1 MSGITNAQLASQVS
15 SLVSTWRARE
25 AQYKAW
31 IGGTADGGP
40 EGDGR
45 YPLTDG
51 KGLTYMVESP
61 ARLRDMV
68 SGPAALAIAAKD
80 AIAQTEA
87 VVLAEGARVDTVA
100 AGVDANRR
108 AALDARDQAQLARE
122 VVQGIEARV
131 LQYRNEALGARE
143 GTLADLTQVQE
154 LAEDVVYQTGL
165 AENAAFDAIAAAD
178 RAATFDPAQYAPVSH
193 QHTWDQITG
202 KPLTFTP
209 SAHGHAWGEITGKP
223 SVFTPAAHTHLWAD
237 ITDKPTTFAPSA
249 HSHAWT
255 EITGKPTSFTPSA
268 HGHTWAEISGKP
280 ATYAPDAHGHT
291 WDQITGKPTTFTPS
305 AHSHPEYASASD
317 AVTLSATNLGRTGA
331 GPLQVVTEDILKN
344 AATGYSVMTAPG
356 SATPLGTYGYLF
368 KHGRRDGS
376 NGYSALWTS
385 HGGDFSR
392 LFIGGTDGPG
402 NAVWSEVWTNR
413 NFDPASKANASHTHP
428 WSQITGAPAVTG
440 LTPAVGHS
448 GATLVQRSNEG
459 YVFLN
464 YLNTTDNW
472 VGSGVTGLVCKQGDD
487 FHRTANADAVRG
499 FLGLGSAAY
508 ANTWDFASAGALG
521 GKMDRAVNT
530 WITTSEGYPRFHF
543 SANGRSYYRSADGH
557 EWRNNDDVNIMWLG
571 QGGDFWL
578 PYNFQSTS
586 TSGYVRIPGTPFI
599 LQWGEV
605 AAANRGEGAAY
616 IPFNTA
622 FPNACLNVQAHCTNP
637 NSNNSYD
644 SFMQKVSLTAYGAN
658 MYLQSNSS
666 GARLMGIAWFAIGY

>member
-15 SLVSTWRARE
+15 SLVSTWRSRE

-131 LQYRNEALGARE
+131 LQYRNEAVGARE

-178 RAATFDPAQYAPVSH
+178 RAATFDPALFAPVSH

-209 SAHGHAWGEITGKP
+209 TAHGHAWGEITGKP
-223 SVFTPAAHTHLWAD
+223 SVFTPATHTHLWAD
-237 ITDKPTTFAPSA
+237 ITDKPTTFAPAA
-249 HSHAWT
+249 HSHAWS

-268 HGHTWAEISGKP
+268 HGHAWTEITGKP
-280 ATYAPDAHGHT
+280 ATFAPDAHSHT
-291 WDQITGKPTTFTPS
+291 WDSITGKPTSFTPS
-305 AHSHPEYASASD
+305 
-317 AVTLSATNLGRTGA
+317 G
-331 GPLQVVTEDILKN
+331 
-344 AATGYSVMTAPG
+344 
-356 SATPLGTYGYLF
+356 
-368 KHGRRDGS
+368 
-376 NGYSALWTS
+376 
-385 HGGDFSR
+385 
-392 LFIGGTDGPG
+392 
-402 NAVWSEVWTNR
+402 
-413 NFDPASKANASHTHP
+413 HTHP
-428 WSQITGAPAVTG
+428 WSQITGAPAITA
-440 LTPAVGHS
+440 LTASTQHS
-448 GATLVQRSNEG
+448 GSTVVQRDGNG

-464 YLNTTDNW
+464 YLNTTDNV
-472 VGSGVTGLVCKQGDD
+472 VGSGVTGVIVKQGNDY
-487 FHRTANADAVRG
+487 HRTANADAVRG

-508 ANTWDFASAGALG
+508 ANSGDFASAGAVN

-530 WITTSEGYPRFHF
+530 WITSSEGYPRFHF
-543 SANGRSYYRSADGH
+543 SSNNRSYYRSANGH
-557 EWRNNDDVNIMWLG
+557 EWRNSDDVNIATLDN
-571 QGGDFWL
+571 GGYLNL
-578 PYNFQSTS
+578 PYNLQSAAA
-586 TSGYVRIPGTPFI
+586 SGYVRIPGTPFI
-599 LQWGEV
+599 LQWGELPV
-605 AAANRGEGAAY
+605 ASRREGSVYVAF
-616 IPFNTA
+616 PVA
-622 FPNACLNVQAHCTNP
+622 FPNACFQITANIV
-637 NSNNSYD
+637 NSLSNGTYD
-644 SFMQKVSLTAYGAN
+644 NWMQRVSVNQFGAS
-658 MYLQSNSS
+658 MYLQGTGDQTRS
-666 GARLMGIAWFAIGY
+666 MGICWMAIGY

>member
-68 SGPAALAIAAKD
+68 SGPAALAIAAKE

-87 VVLAEGARVDTVA
+87 AVLAEGARVDNVA

-178 RAATFDPAQYAPVSH
+178 RAATFDPAQFAPVSH

-237 ITDKPTTFAPSA
+237 ITDKPTTFAPAA
-249 HSHAWT
+249 HSHAWGEITGKPATFAPSTHTHLWADIADKPTSFTPAAHSHGWAEITGKPTSFAPSAHGHAWT
-255 EITGKPTSFTPSA
+255 EITGKPATFAPDAHSHTWDSITGKPTSFTPS
-268 HGHTWAEISGKP
+268 G
-280 ATYAPDAHGHT
+280 
-291 WDQITGKPTTFTPS
+291 
-305 AHSHPEYASASD
+305 
-317 AVTLSATNLGRTGA
+317 
-331 GPLQVVTEDILKN
+331 
-344 AATGYSVMTAPG
+344 
-356 SATPLGTYGYLF
+356 
-368 KHGRRDGS
+368 
-376 NGYSALWTS
+376 
-385 HGGDFSR
+385 
-392 LFIGGTDGPG
+392 
-402 NAVWSEVWTNR
+402 
-413 NFDPASKANASHTHP
+413 HTHP
-428 WSQITGAPAVTG
+428 WSQITGAPAITA
-440 LTPAVGHS
+440 LTASTQHS
-448 GATLVQRSNEG
+448 GSTVVQRDGNG

-464 YLNTTDNW
+464 YLNTTDNV
-472 VGSGVTGLVCKQGDD
+472 VGSGVTGVIVKQGNDY
-487 FHRTANADAVRG
+487 HRTANADAVRG

-508 ANTWDFASAGALG
+508 ANSGDFASAGAVN

-557 EWRNNDDVNIMWLG
+557 EWRNSDDVNIMWLG
-571 QGGDFWL
+571 QGGDLNL
-578 PYNFQSTS
+578 PYNFQSAS

-666 GARLMGIAWFAIGY
+666 GGRFMGIAWFAIGY